1 MPSELWPNECDHVE
15 YSEVYKATKHAN
27 ELGVD
32 DFLPWNIEH
41 HNQMKTFKN
50 QFEKPRYGLS
60 LFTNLESLK
69 NKVDSLPVLNQCSQ
83 LKTKGI

>member
-1 MPSELWPNECDHVE
+1 MPRELWPNECDHVE
-15 YSEVYKATKHAN
+15 YSEVYRATKHAN

-50 QFEKPRYGLS
+50 
-60 LFTNLESLK
+60 LFN
-69 NKVDSLPVLNQCSQ
+69 
-83 LKTKGI
+83 